1 MKTMWALGAA
11 VAMFA
16 APVAAQEKTGIKDGF
31 TLKPGSAKIVL
42 LRPRIAVGAQST
54 GGMNEPNA
62 DWTDQARQN
71 IGRELAATQGKLG
84 NIVVDQVEPVGE
96 DARRV
101 AEYKALF
108 DSLANSVITYQFFIG
123 NRLPTKKRK
132 GSFVWGIGPEVAT
145 LPGLEGADYALF
157 ITTEDQYG
165 STGRKMLQVFAAM
178 GGIGVAVGVHKGF
191 AGLIDLR
198 TGELVWLNADLQM
211 GGDVRT
217 PDGAQKRVAQLLEGF
232 PGRPVVAAPA
242 AAVAK

>member
-11 VAMFA
+11 VAMIA

-42 LRPRIAVGAQST
+42 LRPHIAVGAQST
-54 GGMNEPNA
+54 GGMGEPNA
-62 DWTDQARQN
+62 DWTDQAREN
-71 IGRELAATQGKLG
+71 IGRELAAMQSKLG

-108 DSLANSVITYQFFIG
+108 DSLADSVITYQFFIG

-165 STGRKMLQVFAAM
+165 STGRKMLQVFAAI
-178 GGIGVAVGVHKGF
+178 GGIGVVVGVHKGF

-217 PDGAQKRVAQLLEGF
+217 PDGAQKRVAQLLAGF
-232 PGRPVVAAPA
+232 PGRPVVAAPV
-242 AAVAK
+242 AVAAK